1 MDNLLLS
8 RLVPL
13 RDKIDELDEQ
23 ILDLLNKRSNV
34 VVEIGKIKH
43 CAHIESPVLRPERES
58 QVIDKLKK
66 NNKGPFPNKSIEPV
80 WVEIMSACRN
90 LEKQMTVSYLGPKG
104 SFSEQAVF
112 EHFGHT
118 IDVLPCSSFD
128 DVVHAIETGSSDA
141 GMIPIENSIE
151 GAVNRSLDLLLN
163 TNLKIMG
170 ERSLIIN
177 HFLLTKNGNMDGIE
191 RIMAHPQ
198 ALAQCQM
205 WLNKNH
211 PGLLRVAA
219 SSNSEAASIASKD
232 HKIAAIAGEAA
243 SKAWGLSIVSSR
255 IQDDANN
262 RTRFVS
268 LGNIEPLPSSRD
280 KTSLILSVPNR
291 ACAVYEMIEPFA
303 SNCVSM
309 TRFESRPA
317 RTGQWEYYFYID
329 VLGHK
334 DEPNVFKALEKLKS
348 SVAFFKL
355 LGSYPAQ

>member
-1 MDNLLLS
+1 MDNVLLS
-8 RLVPL
+8 RLAPL
-13 RDKIDELDEQ
+13 RDKIDYIDEQ
-23 ILDLLNKRSNV
+23 ILDLLNRRSKV
-34 VVEIGKIKH
+34 VVEVGKIKH
-43 CAHIESPVLRPERES
+43 CMHIDSPVLRPERES

-66 NNKGPFPNKSIEPV
+66 INKGPFQNKSIESV

-90 LEKQMTVSYLGPKG
+90 LEKPMTVSYLGPKG
-104 SFSEQAVF
+104 SFSEQAAF

-118 IDVLPCSSFD
+118 IDCLPCSSFD
-128 DVVHAIETGSSDA
+128 DVVHAIEIGNADA

-177 HFLLTKNGNMDGIE
+177 HCLLTKNGNMDGVE
-191 RIMAHPQ
+191 KIMAHPQ

-205 WLNKNH
+205 WLNKNY
-211 PGLLRVAA
+211 PGLVRIAA

-232 HKIAAIAGEAA
+232 YKVAAIAGEVA
-243 SKAWGLSIVSSR
+243 SRAWGLSIVHSK
-255 IQDDANN
+255 IQDDSNN

-268 LGNIEPLPSSRD
+268 LGNIESLPSSRD

-303 SNCVSM
+303 SNSVSM

-329 VLGHK
+329 ILGHK
-334 DEPNVFKALEKLKS
+334 DEPNVLKALEKLKS